1 MAVKVFIKKN
11 NLTEFNDILPLNTL
25 KKYKSELE
33 NELSEILGYWQKN
46 AIDKEFG
53 GFYGKLDNSNKVFHE
68 APKGSV
74 LNSRILWTF
83 SAAYNLNGN
92 EDYLHVAER
101 AFQYI
106 VTHFIDKKNGGVYW
120 SVDYQ
125 GNPLDIKKQ
134 IYALSF
140 AIYGLSEFYLAT
152 KNETAKELA
161 VEMYHLIVEHSYDK
175 VNGGYIEAL
184 TADWKEIKDL
194 RLSKKD
200 ANEKKSMNTH
210 LHVLEGFAN
219 LYRVW
224 PDEELKQKIEELIQI
239 FSDHIID
246 SKTNHLILFF
256 DDEWNVKSNII
267 SYGHDIEA
275 SWLVQ
280 EAAEIIANEQIL
292 EKVKQQS
299 ILIADVSEEGLDKDG
314 GLWYEYDA
322 NRNHLIKEK
331 HWWPQAEAMIGF
343 FNAWQITKKEN
354 YLEKSLNSWKFV
366 QQHIVDTKN
375 GEWFWGVD
383 EKYEPMDEDKVG
395 LWKCPYHNGR
405 ACIELIRRIRKIES
419 DLLK

>member
-1 MAVKVFIKKN
+1 M
-11 NLTEFNDILPLNTL
+11 LPLTILEN
-25 KKYKSELE
+25 YKSELE
-33 NELSEILGYWQKN
+33 NELSNILGYWQKN

-53 GFYGKLDNSNKVFHE
+53 GFCGKLDNSNKVFTE

-106 VTHFIDKKNGGVYW
+106 VSHFIDKVNGGIYW
-120 SVDYQ
+120 SVDYK
-125 GNPLDIKKQ
+125 GNPLDTKKQ

-140 AIYGLSEFYLAT
+140 AIYGLSEFYLAA

-161 VEMYHLIVEHSYDK
+161 IQLYHLIVEHSYDAE
-175 VNGGYIEAL
+175 NGGYIEAL

-194 RLSKKD
+194 RLSEKD

-224 PDEELKQKIEELIQI
+224 PHEELKQKIEELIQI
-239 FSDHIID
+239 FLDHIID
-246 SKTNHLILFF
+246 PTTNHLVLFF

-275 SWLVQ
+275 AWLVL
-280 EAAEIIANEQIL
+280 EAAEIIADGQII
-292 EKVKQQS
+292 EKVKQYS
-299 ILIADVSEEGLDKDG
+299 VLIADASVEGLDKDG

-322 NRNHLIKEK
+322 NANHLIKEK

-343 FNAWQITKKEN
+343 FNAWQMTGQKN

-366 QQHIVDTKN
+366 QQYILDSKN
-375 GEWFWGVD
+375 GEWLWGVN
-383 EKYEPMDEDKVG
+383 EKYEVMNEDKVG

-405 ACIELIRRIRKIES
+405 ACIELITRINKIVT
-419 DLLK
+419 